1 MSSIGAVIVSL
12 LIAGCASRPALAKDE
27 PKWVEVHST
36 HFTVL
41 TDAGEKRG
49 GKCSAN
55 GADARVFGQLILKDK
70 LKMSV
75 PITIVALKSDK
86 QYGLVAPAKQSTRLG
101 FMCQARS
108 DLHRAQSL

>member
-1 MSSIGAVIVSL
+1 VKMSSIGAVIVSL

-49 GKCSAN
+49 GKWLCEWSRCARFSAN
-55 GADARVFGQLILKDK
+55 
-70 LKMSV
+70 
-75 PITIVALKSDK
+75 
-86 QYGLVAPAKQSTRLG
+86 
-101 FMCQARS
+101 
-108 DLHRAQSL
+108 

>member
-49 GKCSAN
+49 REVALRMEQMR
-55 GADARVFGQLILKDK
+55 AVFG
-70 LKMSV
+70 
-75 PITIVALKSDK
+75 
-86 QYGLVAPAKQSTRLG
+86 
-101 FMCQARS
+101 
-108 DLHRAQSL
+108 